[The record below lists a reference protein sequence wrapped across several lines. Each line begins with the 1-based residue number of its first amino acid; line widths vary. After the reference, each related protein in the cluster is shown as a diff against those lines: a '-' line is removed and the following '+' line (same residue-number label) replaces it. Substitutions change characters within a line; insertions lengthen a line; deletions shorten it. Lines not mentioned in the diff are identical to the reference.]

1 MTRDLYYTERREE
14 DTDLE
19 EELLAGDVVDEA
31 GVVLVDH
38 GQTAPVGAEVKAAH
52 RRVLLQQLHRE
63 RVVDEDLEDLHQ
75 TSQTYTGCGC
85 TQVTLVVC
93 ACTYLFT
100 CTGNSVE

>member
-31 GVVLVDH
+31 GVVLVHH
-38 GQTAPVGAEVKAAH
+38 GQAAPVGAEVEAAN

-75 TSQTYTGCGC
+75 TTRTYIGCAR
-85 TQVTLVVC
+85 TQVNIC
-93 ACTYLFT
+93 AYL
-100 CTGNSVE
+100 SVYTHDMYRQYS

>member
-38 GQTAPVGAEVKAAH
+38 GQAAPVGAEVEAAH
-52 RRVLLQQLHRE
+52 SRVLLQQLHRE

-75 TSQTYTGCGC
+75 TTHTGCAN
-85 TQVTLVVC
+85 TQVRLRSC
-93 ACTYLFT
+93 ASLHMRVLICYMHDM
-100 CTGNSVE
+100 S